1 MSENTSI
8 KMKPYIYNGERAM
21 ELASSPPPVAVVAG
35 LLHRGHVT
43 VLSAPPYSGKSWFAL
58 NVASAVASVDE
69 ARVPAPWPGAVLECP
84 GTKVVY
90 LSPDFPASELARR
103 LKKLDQ
109 MRSDLVR
116 KDSYWDNIY
125 LIGDAPGV
133 LLPRGI
139 YAMDSEGS
147 LRLIEEAMP
156 EGASLLIID
165 TLSAS
170 LPDNTTENDNA
181 GMSKVM
187 NNIQKIA
194 SKCNVA
200 VLLIHHT
207 AKPTQ
212 GKSEVE
218 VWSSV
223 RGAGAI
229 SGSASSNV
237 LLEQMEGEDKK
248 HIRRMRVVSNV
259 SSSMP
264 TTFFEIRPEHYGA
277 DEILYFRPVTDPD
290 VSDIETVQNLL
301 PAYLLSFDIEY
312 DKDDVA
318 GLLVN
323 KNKLPNLDRARPAA
337 ALLMQQWHQEGL
349 VSKVR
354 SGRKNKIICYKDNA

>member
-1 MSENTSI
+1 
-8 KMKPYIYNGERAM
+8 M
-21 ELASSPPPVAVVAG
+21 ELASSPPPTAIVAG
-35 LLHRGHVT
+35 FLHRGHVT

-58 NVASAVASVDE
+58 NIASAVASVDE

-133 LLPRGI
+133 LLPRGL
-139 YAMDSEGS
+139 YCLDSEGTS
-147 LRLIEEAMP
+147 RFIEEAIP
-156 EGASLLIID
+156 EGVSLVIID

-170 LPDNTTENDNA
+170 LPGNVSENDNA
-181 GMSKVM
+181 GMSYVM
-187 NNIQKIA
+187 NNVQRIA

-212 GKSEVE
+212 GKSDVE

-223 RGAGAI
+223 RGASAI
-229 SGSASSNV
+229 SGSASSNA
-237 LLEQMEGEDKK
+237 LIEQLEDPDHGN
-248 HIRRMRVVSNV
+248 IRRLRVVSNV
-259 SSSMP
+259 STGMP
-264 TTFFEIRPEHYGA
+264 TTFFEIRPNGYKA
-277 DEILYFRPVTDPD
+277 DEILYFRPVTNPD
-290 VSDIETVQNLL
+290 VSDIESMKDLKPL
-301 PAYLLSFDIEY
+301 DIIKPDIEY
-312 DKDDVA
+312 DRDDIA
-318 GLLVN
+318 ALLVPS
-323 KNKLPNLDRARPAA
+323 KFPTLDRARVAA
-337 ALLMQQWHQEGL
+337 SYIMTEWYQAGD
-349 VSKVR
+349 VNRIKK
-354 SGRKNKIICYKDNA
+354 GRKNKIIFSNDIS

>member
-1 MSENTSI
+1 MSESKSF

-21 ELASSPPPVAVVAG
+21 ELANSPPPTAVVAG
-35 LLHRGHVT
+35 LLHRGHIT

-58 NVASAVASVDE
+58 NIASAVASIDE

-133 LLPRGI
+133 LLPRGL
-139 YAMDSEGS
+139 YDLDAEGS
-147 LRLIEEAMP
+147 MRFIQEAMP
-156 EGASLLIID
+156 EDASLVIID

-181 GMSKVM
+181 GMSRVM
-187 NNIQKIA
+187 NNVQRIA
-194 SKCNVA
+194 SQCNVA

-212 GKSEVE
+212 GKSETE

-229 SGSASSNV
+229 SGSASSNA
-237 LLEQMEGEDKK
+237 LIEQMDNPE
-248 HIRRMRVVSNV
+248 HANLRRLRVVSNV
-259 SSSMP
+259 SSGLP
-264 TTFFEIRPEHYGA
+264 TTFFEIRPKNYNA
-277 DEILYFRPVTDPD
+277 DEILYFRPVTNPD
-290 VSDIETVQNLL
+290 VSDIESMQNVKPSDILK
-301 PAYLLSFDIEY
+301 PDIEY
-312 DKDDVA
+312 DKDDIA
-318 GLLVN
+318 ALLV
-323 KNKLPNLDRARPAA
+323 PGRIPTLDRARVVASYIMTEWYQA
-337 ALLMQQWHQEGL
+337 GDVSL
-349 VSKVR
+349 VKK
-354 SGRKNKIICYKDNA
+354 GRKNKIIFSERA

>member
-1 MSENTSI
+1 MSESI
-8 KMKPYIYNGERAM
+8 RTKTKPYIYNGERAM
-21 ELASSPPPVAVVAG
+21 ELASSPPPDAVVAG
-35 LLHRGHVT
+35 LLHRGHIT
-43 VLSAPPYSGKSWFAL
+43 VLSAPPYSGKSWFSL
-58 NVASAVASVDE
+58 NIASAVASVDE

-103 LKKLDQ
+103 LKKLDN

-125 LIGDAPGV
+125 LVGDAPGV

-139 YAMDSEGS
+139 YGMDSEGVI
-147 LRLIEEAMP
+147 RFMDEVVP
-156 EGASLLIID
+156 EGASLVIID

-170 LPDNTTENDNA
+170 LPDNVTENDNA

-194 SKCNVA
+194 SRCNVA

-212 GKSEVE
+212 GKSETE

-229 SGSASSNV
+229 SGSASSNA
-237 LLEQMEGEDKK
+237 LIEQLDDPDHGN
-248 HIRRMRVVSNV
+248 IRRLRVVSNV
-259 SSSMP
+259 SSGMP
-264 TTFFEIRPEHYGA
+264 TTHFEIRPKHYGS

-290 VSDIETVQNLL
+290 KSDIEAVHGKEPEQMLTPGV
-301 PAYLLSFDIEY
+301 EY
-312 DKDDVA
+312 SKDDIA
-318 GLLVN
+318 ALLVPDPI
-323 KNKLPNLDRARPAA
+323 PNLDRARVVASYLMTEWYQSNKVSRIKKGRGA
-337 ALLMQQWHQEGL
+337 KVLLP
-349 VSKVR
+349 
-354 SGRKNKIICYKDNA
+354 D

>member
-1 MSENTSI
+1 MSGIKSI

-21 ELASSPPPVAVVAG
+21 ELASSPPPTAVVAG

-58 NVASAVASVDE
+58 NIASAVASVDE
-69 ARVPAPWPGAVLECP
+69 AKVPAPWPGAVLECP

-109 MRSDLVR
+109 MRADLVR
-116 KDSYWDNIY
+116 KDSYWDNVY

-139 YAMDSEGS
+139 YAMDSEGA

-156 EGASLLIID
+156 EGASLLVID
-165 TLSAS
+165 TLAAS
-170 LPDNTTENDNA
+170 LPDSTSENDNA
-181 GMSKVM
+181 GMAKVM

-212 GKSEVE
+212 GKSETE

-229 SGSASSNV
+229 SGSASSNA
-237 LLEQMEGEDKK
+237 LIEQMDDID
-248 HIRRMRVVSNV
+248 HSNIRRLRVVSNV
-259 SSSMP
+259 SSGMP
-264 TTFFEIRPEHYGA
+264 TTFFEIRPPHYGA

-290 VSDIETVQNLL
+290 ISDIESVQNLK
-301 PAYLLSFDIEY
+301 PWDILQPDVEY
-312 DKDDVA
+312 NKDDVA
-318 GLLVN
+318 ALLVPS
-323 KNKLPNLDRARPAA
+323 KIPNLDRARIAA
-337 ALLMQQWHQEGL
+337 SYLMTEWYQSNS
-349 VSKVR
+349 VSRIKK
-354 SGRKNKIICYKDNA
+354 GRKSKIIFSNDMM

>member
-1 MSENTSI
+1 MSESKNI
-8 KMKPYIYNGERAM
+8 NFKPYIYNGERAM
-21 ELASSPPPVAVVAG
+21 ELASSPPPDAVVAG
-35 LLHRGHVT
+35 LLHRGHIT

-58 NVASAVASVDE
+58 NIASAVASIDE
-69 ARVPAPWPGAVLECP
+69 ARTPAPWPGAVLECP

-109 MRSDLVR
+109 MRSDIVR

-125 LIGDAPGV
+125 LVGDAPGV

-139 YAMDSEGS
+139 YSMDREGS
-147 LRLIEEAMP
+147 LRFIEEVVP
-156 EGASLLIID
+156 EGASLVIID

-170 LPDNTTENDNA
+170 LPDNATENDNA

-187 NNIQKIA
+187 NNIQQIA

-212 GKSEVE
+212 GKSEIE

-229 SGSASSNV
+229 SGSASSNA
-237 LLEQMEGEDKK
+237 LLEQIDDPDKG

-259 SSSMP
+259 SSGMP
-264 TTFFEIRPEHYGA
+264 TTFFEIRPPHYKA
-277 DEILYFRPVTDPD
+277 DEILYFRPITDPD
-290 VSDIETVQNLL
+290 VSDVESVQDILPEDLILKET
-301 PAYLLSFDIEY
+301 EY
-312 DKDDVA
+312 NKDQIA
-318 GLLVN
+318 GLLVST
-323 KNKLPNLDRARPAA
+323 NKLPNLDRARVAA
-337 ALLMQQWHQEGL
+337 SFLMQKWHEEGL
-349 VSKVR
+349 VSRLNRGKR
-354 SGRKNKIICYKDNA
+354 GKIILR